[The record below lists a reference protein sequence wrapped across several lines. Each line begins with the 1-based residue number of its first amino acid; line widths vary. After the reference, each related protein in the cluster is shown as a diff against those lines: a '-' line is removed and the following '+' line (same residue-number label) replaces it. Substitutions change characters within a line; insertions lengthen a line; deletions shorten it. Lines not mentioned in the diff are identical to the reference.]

1 MEIRITRV
9 KVCGLTRFEDAR
21 IALEAG
27 ADMLGFVVTGE
38 SPRRI
43 DPEAAGE
50 IVAALPRR
58 AHAVAVMV
66 GPTPDEALRHARTVG
81 AASVQLH
88 RVDPLAWPHDFPL
101 PVAISV
107 PVDAAGRLT
116 IALPATHVM
125 IHLDAADPDRAGGT
139 GRTFPWE
146 SVIQIGSAHQIM
158 LAGGL
163 GPDNVAAAIE
173 AVVPFAVDA
182 SSRLESA
189 PGLKDARLVR
199 RFLRAAR
206 QAATRHV

>member
-1 MEIRITRV
+1 M
-9 KVCGLTRFEDAR
+9 
-21 IALEAG
+21 
-27 ADMLGFVVTGE
+27 
-38 SPRRI
+38 
-43 DPEAAGE
+43 
-50 IVAALPRR
+50 IVRR
-58 AHAVAVMV
+58 AGSTTFLAGGHTLFAVHSARRLASIVDTNQPSTGAVVNTTAQVTPSGQLNAGQTTVVGQMSTIQVQAIVTAVAPGSITVSV
-66 GPTPDEALRHARTVG
+66 NGTP
-81 AASVQLH
+81 
-88 RVDPLAWPHDFPL
+88 
-101 PVAISV
+101 
-107 PVDAAGRLT
+107 LT

-125 IHLDAADPDRAGGT
+125 IHLDAADPERAGGT

-146 SVIQIGSAHQIM
+146 SVSQIGFAHQIM

-206 QAATRHV
+206 QAATRRV